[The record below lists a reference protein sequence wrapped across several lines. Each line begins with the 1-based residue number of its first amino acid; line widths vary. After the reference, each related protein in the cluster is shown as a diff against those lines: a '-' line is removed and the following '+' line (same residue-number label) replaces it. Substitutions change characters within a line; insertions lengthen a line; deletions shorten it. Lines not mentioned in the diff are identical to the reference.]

1 MGRTGNTYKVKRKKN
16 GNDASSPFS
25 MFNYLER
32 WLKIEDLS
40 IKKASGAYMPQI
52 LFLMGLGLLYIGNG
66 HYAENTIR
74 GIEVAQKQVEDLRAD
89 YHTLK
94 ADYMFDSKQ
103 SEVASKVKKSG
114 LRKSSEPPIKI
125 IADQ

>member
-1 MGRTGNTYKVKRKKN
+1 MGKRGNINKLKRNKKSAR
-16 GNDASSPFS
+16 GSLFEV
-25 MFNYLER
+25 LER
-32 WLKIEDLS
+32 WLKVEDLS
-40 IKKASGAYMPQI
+40 IGQASSNYLPQV
-52 LFLMGLGLLYIGNG
+52 LFLMALGILYIGNG

-74 GIEVAQKQVEDLRAD
+74 EINEAQKQVQDLRAD

-114 LRKSSEPPIKI
+114 LRESSEPPIKI
-125 IADQ
+125 IAGQ

>member
-52 LFLMGLGLLYIGNG
+52 LFLMGWDFYI
-66 HYAENTIR
+66 
-74 GIEVAQKQVEDLRAD
+74 
-89 YHTLK
+89 
-94 ADYMFDSKQ
+94 
-103 SEVASKVKKSG
+103 
-114 LRKSSEPPIKI
+114 
-125 IADQ
+125 

>member
-1 MGRTGNTYKVKRKKN
+1 MGRKTNTYKVKRKNK
-16 GNDASSPFS
+16 SSSGAGSFS
-25 MFNYLER
+25 IFNILER

-52 LFLMGLGLLYIGNG
+52 LFIMALGILYIGNG

-74 GIEVAQKQVEDLRAD
+74 RISFSQKQVQDLRAD

-114 LRKSSEPPIKI
+114 LRESSEPPIKI

>member
-1 MGRTGNTYKVKRKKN
+1 
-16 GNDASSPFS
+16 
-25 MFNYLER
+25 MFEVLER

-40 IKKASGAYMPQI
+40 ILQASSAYLPQAM
-52 LFLMGLGLLYIGNG
+52 FLMALGILYIGNG

-74 GIEVAQKQVEDLRAD
+74 KINEAQKQVEDLRAD

-94 ADYMFDSKQ
+94 ADYMYDSKQ
-103 SEVASKVKKSG
+103 SEVAQKVKGFG
-114 LRKSSEPPIKI
+114 LRESSEPPLRI